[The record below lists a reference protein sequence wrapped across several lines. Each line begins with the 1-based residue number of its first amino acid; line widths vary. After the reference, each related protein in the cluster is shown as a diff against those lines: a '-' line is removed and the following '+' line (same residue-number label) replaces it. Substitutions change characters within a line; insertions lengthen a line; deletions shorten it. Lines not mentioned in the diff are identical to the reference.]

1 MGVTRAGIRFAILGT
16 AAACVVS
23 LLSPMAATAA
33 GFPGAIVTE
42 NAVPDAGV
50 SPEQIAEQ
58 VAEVPAEMR
67 AAIERDL
74 GISTEEYVE
83 QALAAA
89 AVVDTVDALQAAG
102 IATLG
107 STVADGAGVVY
118 VADDHAADAVE
129 AAGLQ
134 AIVGAPPTYDA
145 SALEFELMED
155 VRGGSGYVYSDGT
168 SNRRCSLGFAGFAVA
183 SGAQQALTAGHCMG
197 DASAPRRIL
206 PADAP
211 NRFRATSGD
220 LGTPVLNSYRL
231 GDGYDHGLI
240 AANAAHSLRP
250 EVLTW
255 GGGTGAPLASAPLV
269 VRDATRAVVG
279 APICR
284 SGSTT
289 GWRCGEI
296 MAVDAQAMVSGHS
309 VNAIIASV
317 CSRGGDSGGAAVSGT
332 TAVGITSG
340 GTGSGECAADDI
352 TVFSQLYSAGAQ
364 SADGLYA
371 GGWEPS
377 VAVEAPAVSLRA
389 GYDVIEGTLQHGTPR
404 HRVVVVIDGGITRTA
419 TVSADGTWQIDI
431 SDLPD
436 GTHSYVAQAWWGTHS
451 KSATVSGSWDTIA
464 SSRLFGGDRYDTAV
478 AISQEAFPDGARIA
492 FVASGE
498 NYPDAL
504 SAGPVAAK
512 KGGPLLLSAGNALP
526 GSVLSELQRLNPD
539 QIVIVGGTSVI
550 SPAVMA
556 SLQSVAPTT
565 RVAGA
570 DRYETSRK
578 VAEYGFDATDRAF
591 VATGRHFADA
601 LSASAAAASLG
612 VPVVLVDGLAPA
624 LDSATEQLL
633 RDWSVDEVAIAGGTG
648 VVSAGVESGLGG
660 LATTQRLAGV
670 DRYETSVAINQY
682 AHTDSSVAYIALG
695 TNFPDGLTGSVLAG
709 MRHAPMYITPGECV
723 PSNVVDH
730 ARGIGVTQI
739 TLFGGPAVLTDRVAT
754 FARC

>member
-1 MGVTRAGIRFAILGT
+1 MRVTRTGIRFAVLGT
-16 AAACVVS
+16 AAACALA
-23 LLSPMAATAA
+23 LLSPVAATAA
-33 GFPGAIVTE
+33 GSAGAVVAE
-42 NAVPDAGV
+42 NAAPDAGV

-58 VAEVPAEMR
+58 VADVPAEMR

-83 QALAAA
+83 QTLTAA
-89 AVVDTVDALQAAG
+89 AVVDTVDALQASG
-102 IATLG
+102 ISTLG
-107 STVADGAGVVY
+107 ATVADGSGVVY
-118 VADDHAADAVE
+118 VADGHAADAVE

-134 AIVGAPPTYDA
+134 AIVGAPPAFDT
-145 SALEFELMED
+145 SALDFELMED

-168 SNRRCSLGFAGFAVA
+168 SNRRCSLGFSGFAVA
-183 SGAQQALTAGHCMG
+183 SGAQQALTAGHCVG

-211 NRFRATSGD
+211 SRFRATTGD
-220 LGTPVLNSYRL
+220 LGTPVPNSYRL

-240 AANAAHSLRP
+240 AANAAHTLRP

-255 GGGTGAPLASAPLV
+255 GGGSSAPMASAPLV

-296 MAVDAQAMVSGHS
+296 LAVDAQAMVSGHS

-364 SADGLYA
+364 SAHGLYS

-377 VAVEAPAVSLRA
+377 VAVEVPGASVRA
-389 GYDVIEGTLQHGTPR
+389 GYDVIEGTLAHGTPR
-404 HRVVVVIDGGITRTA
+404 HRVVVVIDGTITRTA
-419 TVSADGTWQIDI
+419 SVASDGTWSIDI
-431 SDLPD
+431 SDLPA
-436 GTHSYVAQAWWGTHS
+436 GSHTYVAQAWWGTHS
-451 KSATVSGSWDTIA
+451 KSATQTGSWDTLA
-464 SSRLFGGDRYDTAV
+464 SSRLFGDTRYDTAV
-478 AISQEAFPDGARIA
+478 AISKEAFPNGARIA

-512 KGGPLLLSAGNALP
+512 KGGPLLLSARDALP
-526 GSVLSELQRLNPD
+526 GSVLSELNRLDPD
-539 QIVIVGGTSVI
+539 QIVIVGGPGAV
-550 SPAVMA
+550 SPAVMT

-578 VAEYGFDATDRAF
+578 VAEYGFGTADRAF
-591 VATGRHFADA
+591 VATGRTFADA

-612 VPVVLVDGLAPA
+612 VPVVLVDGQAPA
-624 LDSATEQLL
+624 LEPATEQLL
-633 RDWSVDEVAIAGGTG
+633 RAWGVDQVAIAGGTG
-648 VVSAGVESGLGG
+648 VVSTAVESGL
-660 LATTQRLAGV
+660 ARVAPTQRLAGET
-670 DRYETSVAINQY
+670 RYDTSVAINQY
-682 AHTDSSVAYIALG
+682 AHNDASVAYIALG

-709 MRHAPMYITPGECV
+709 MRNEPMYITPGDCV

-730 ARGIGVTQI
+730 ARAIGVDQI

-754 FARC
+754 FTRC